1 MGRCLLISISPEP
14 AFSKVQKKI
23 LAVIATAKWPW
34 DLDQW
39 VAFVRP
45 AVNNNN
51 RPQQREKKAIKPI
64 FCRLRKEVEVKEGA
78 LPLRLQKGW

>member
-1 MGRCLLISISPEP
+1 MSAYLHFPRACFLQS
-14 AFSKVQKKI
+14 AKKI

-45 AVNNNN
+45 AVNNN
-51 RPQQREKKAIKPI
+51 RPQQREKKAIKPT
-64 FCRLRKEVEVKEGA
+64 FCRLRKEVEVEEGA